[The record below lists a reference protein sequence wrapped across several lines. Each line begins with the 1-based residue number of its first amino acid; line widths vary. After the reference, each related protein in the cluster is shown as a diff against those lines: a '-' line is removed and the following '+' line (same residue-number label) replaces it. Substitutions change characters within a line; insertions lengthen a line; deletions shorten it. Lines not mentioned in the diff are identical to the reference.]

1 MSSILKAL
9 EKAEENSS
17 KRIASEHDMIRAR
30 RARPVWV
37 VPTAVVGGA
46 AVAALVTF
54 AAMGGF
60 TRHSAPQN
68 ASAPVAPA
76 ATAAAKAPTAPA
88 VAPAV
93 GTPAAPAPVAAAPAA
108 PAVPATP
115 SSAAAAPAAAAPL
128 KAAPVAKAGAAPA
141 AKTGTGPVSK
151 SAAASPAAGKGA
163 QSAKASVHKQ
173 PAAALQQP
181 AAVQAAPAAP
191 PAASM
196 AAAPAAA
203 PLHAELK
210 VSGVA
215 WQGNGESSFAVV
227 NGRGVL
233 QGATVDGYKVLEIH
247 PDRVRFQGS
256 NGTFEVPVDEEK

>member
-17 KRIASEHDMIRAR
+17 KRIAAEHDMIRAR

-37 VPTAVVGGA
+37 VPTAVIGGA

-60 TRHSAPQN
+60 TRHSSPQSV
-68 ASAPVAPA
+68 SAPATPAANATAKAPAALAVAPA
-76 ATAAAKAPTAPA
+76 PAPA
-88 VAPAV
+88 VA
-93 GTPAAPAPVAAAPAA
+93 AP
-108 PAVPATP
+108 
-115 SSAAAAPAAAAPL
+115 AAPAAAAPAAS
-128 KAAPVAKAGAAPA
+128 AAPSAA
-141 AKTGTGPVSK
+141 K
-151 SAAASPAAGKGA
+151 SAAAAPGAGKGV
-163 QSAKASVHKQ
+163 QTAKAPVHKQ
-173 PAAALQQP
+173 PAAAPQQP
-181 AAVQAAPAAP
+181 AAVQAAPIAP
-191 PAASM
+191 PAAPM
-196 AAAPAAA
+196 AVAPVAAPT
-203 PLHAELK
+203 HAELK

-233 QGATVDGYKVLEIH
+233 QGATVEGYKVLEIH

>member
-17 KRIASEHDMIRAR
+17 KRIAAEHDMIRAR

-37 VPTAVVGGA
+37 VPTAVIGGA

-60 TRHSAPQN
+60 TRHGASQN
-68 ASAPVAPA
+68 ASAPVTPA
-76 ATAAAKAPTAPA
+76 ATAAAKAPASPA

-93 GTPAAPAPVAAAPAA
+93 ATPAAPAPVAAAPAA
-108 PAVPATP
+108 SAVPVAAK
-115 SSAAAAPAAAAPL
+115 SAAAPPAAAAPL
-128 KAAPVAKAGAAPA
+128 KAAPVAKAGAAPVP
-141 AKTGTGPVSK
+141 K
-151 SAAASPAAGKGA
+151 AAAAAPVAVKGA
-163 QSAKASVHKQ
+163 QSAKPPVHKQ
-173 PAAALQQP
+173 PVAALQQP
-181 AAVQAAPAAP
+181 AAVQEAPVAP
-191 PAASM
+191 PAAPMS
-196 AAAPAAA
+196 AAPAAA
-203 PLHAELK
+203 PVHAELK

-233 QGATVDGYKVLEIH
+233 QGATVEGYKVLEIRR
-247 PDRVRFQGS
+247 DRVRFQGS
-256 NGTFEVPVDEEK
+256 TGTFEVPVDEEK

>member
-9 EKAEENSS
+9 EKAEETSS
-17 KRIASEHDMIRAR
+17 KRIAAEHDMIRAR

-37 VPTAVVGGA
+37 VPTAVIGGA

-60 TRHSAPQN
+60 TRHGAPQS
-68 ASAPVAPA
+68 ASAP
-76 ATAAAKAPTAPA
+76 T
-88 VAPAV
+88 
-93 GTPAAPAPVAAAPAA
+93 TPAANATAKA
-108 PAVPATP
+108 PAVPAAAP
-115 SSAAAAPAAAAPL
+115 APAPAAAAPTASAPATAAPAVSAVPVTAKSAATTPAAAAPL
-128 KAAPVAKAGAAPA
+128 KAAPVAKAGAIPV
-141 AKTGTGPVSK
+141 AK
-151 SAAASPAAGKGA
+151 AAAAAPVAGKGV
-163 QSAKASVHKQ
+163 QSAKAPVHKQ
-173 PAAALQQP
+173 PAAAHQQP
-181 AAVQAAPAAP
+181 AAVQAAPVAP
-191 PAASM
+191 PAAPM

-203 PLHAELK
+203 PTHAELK

-233 QGATVDGYKVLEIH
+233 QGATVEGYKVLEIH

-256 NGTFEVPVDEEK
+256 NGTFEVSVDEEK